1 MKYEMSVQFRPQI
14 SSTANDED
22 DIELEFHLLSILNTD
37 SPPSLQLSPE
47 DDYKKMLENCVDN
60 LFKGK
65 NLNRVP
71 DKRKKED

>member
-47 DDYKKMLENCVDN
+47 DD
-60 LFKGK
+60 
-65 NLNRVP
+65 